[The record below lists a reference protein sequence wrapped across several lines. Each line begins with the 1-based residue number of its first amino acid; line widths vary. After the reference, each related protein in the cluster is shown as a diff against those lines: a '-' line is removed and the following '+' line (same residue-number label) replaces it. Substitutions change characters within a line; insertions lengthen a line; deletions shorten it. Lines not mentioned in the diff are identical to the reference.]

1 MPCSSRRRARGMD
14 GRGKMQNEDRPL
26 TVRCAPALNAPL
38 TRVRTHRRICSFFP
52 SLSLS
57 RSRLLPGGVLFLF
70 IFSFFS
76 RACASKREDRLL
88 PWELSGMHYKR
99 LRGNEREGSR
109 ESGTKATS
117 QIYRKLCVVQQ
128 IIHAKF
134 AGTSGLVQRNR

>member
-38 TRVRTHRRICSFFP
+38 TRVRTHRRICSFF
-52 SLSLS
+52 LRLAS

-76 RACASKREDRLL
+76 RVRASKREDRLL

-134 AGTSGLVQRNR
+134 AVTSELVQRNR